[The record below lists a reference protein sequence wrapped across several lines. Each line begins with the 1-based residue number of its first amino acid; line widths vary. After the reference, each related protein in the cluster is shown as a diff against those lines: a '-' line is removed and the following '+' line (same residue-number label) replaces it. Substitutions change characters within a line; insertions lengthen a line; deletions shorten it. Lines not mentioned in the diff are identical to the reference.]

1 MNGTGKIY
9 NDIPMKFFYLAHGS
23 MSLVCLRRLVGKG
36 YIPGFA
42 AVHKDF
48 EQEKLEDEFYKP
60 MERFCSENGISLYRV
75 SKLNELSYEMVT
87 CETGICVGFMEIL
100 KKDILALPKF
110 GILNLHCGKLPK
122 YRGRA
127 PISRSLINDET
138 FLTVTLHKM
147 DEGVDSGDIL
157 CEMEIPIDDEDN
169 ARTLY
174 EKASEFSGDLVIKG
188 LDSLDSG
195 NFEYTKQDLI
205 NFPANKKLSEAERR
219 INWNAGVKDIYNL
232 IRALV
237 PPYPGAVTRLNGKDY
252 IIAKAELTEYAK
264 NTDDVIGVIKEAA
277 LEHIL
282 VMCKDGILRIDEI
295 LDGEGQI
302 VSNIIFNEGDKFGEN

>member
-1 MNGTGKIY
+1 
-9 NDIPMKFFYLAHGS
+9 MKFFYLAHGN
-23 MSLVCLRRLVGKG
+23 MSLTCLKKLAGKG

-42 AVHKDF
+42 VIHKDY
-48 EQEKLEDEFYKP
+48 EREKLEEEFYKP
-60 MERFCSENGISLYRV
+60 MESFCKENDIQLY
-75 SKLNELSYEMVT
+75 SAAKLNELSYEMVS

-100 KKDILALPKF
+100 KKDVLGLPKF

-127 PISRSLINDET
+127 PISRTIINDEP
-138 FLTVTLHKM
+138 FLTITLHKM

-157 CEMEIPIDDEDN
+157 CEMEIPVDDEDN

-174 EKASEFSGDLVIKG
+174 EKASEFSGDLVMKG
-188 LDSLDSG
+188 LNSLDSG
-195 NFEYTKQDLI
+195 NFEYTKQDTT
-205 NFPANKKLSEAERR
+205 NFPANRKLSETERR

-237 PPYPGAVTRLNGKDY
+237 PPYPGAITRLDGKDY
-252 IIAKAELTEYAK
+252 VIAGAELLEYGE
-264 NTDDVIGVIKEAA
+264 NSDDVIGVIKEAG
-277 LEHIL
+277 LENIL
-282 VMCKDGILRIDEI
+282 VMCKDGILKINEI

-302 VSNIIFNEGDKFGEN
+302 VSNIIFNEGDKFGE